1 MNSIFITL
9 GLYSLLF
16 HAVLAKPSGA
26 PNDACVSMTPGHDTS
41 AQTVLSSPYQVTVDE
56 SYYEAGKAVNVTIKS
71 SGNDIFNG
79 ILVQAREANKNTTI
93 GTFSDDLPSDVKH
106 LACNNQKVW

>member
-16 HAVLAKPSGA
+16 HAVLAYSSGA
-26 PNDACVSMTPGHDTS
+26 PNGACEDMTPGHGTA

-56 SYYEAGKAVNVTIKS
+56 SYYKAGKAVNVTIKS
-71 SGNDIFNG
+71 SGNDIFDG

-106 LACNNQKVW
+106 LACNNQKV

>member
-16 HAVLAKPSGA
+16 HAVLAYSTGA
-26 PNDACVSMTPGHDTS
+26 PDLACEGMTPNHGS
-41 AQTVLSSPYQVTVDE
+41 LAQTVESPYQVTVDE
-56 SYYEAGKAVNVTIKS
+56 SYYKAGKTVNVTIKS

-79 ILVQAREANKNTTI
+79 ILVQAREANKNTAI

-106 LACNNQKVW
+106 LACNNQKV